1 VGGAGCGPGRLQVR
15 GQQRELAEGAGDQRD
30 FEALIQLLGGEPAVA
45 SRDPEDL
52 DDPVP
57 VGMGSPQLRPRRL
70 TAGTVGW
77 GYFTS
82 HRTYCKAGHSAQ
94 NV

>member
-1 VGGAGCGPGRLQVR
+1 
-15 GQQRELAEGAGDQRD
+15 
-30 FEALIQLLGGEPAVA
+30 
-45 SRDPEDL
+45 
-52 DDPVP
+52 
-57 VGMGSPQLRPRRL
+57 MGSPQLRPRRL